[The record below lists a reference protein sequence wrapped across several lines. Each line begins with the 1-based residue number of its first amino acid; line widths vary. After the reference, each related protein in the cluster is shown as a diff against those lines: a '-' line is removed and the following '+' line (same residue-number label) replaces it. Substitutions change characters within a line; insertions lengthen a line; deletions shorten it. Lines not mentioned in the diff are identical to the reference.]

1 LEDKVIDQEL
11 YQIEIAGRL
20 ATMYVVG
27 HVPPAARQKLIDAC
41 NALPSSVQV
50 LRVSLDEFDQLG
62 EGAPTVIHELR
73 RHWQSTRH
81 GSFRVAVALGASVQ
95 TDMNAV
101 LLAG

>member
-1 LEDKVIDQEL
+1 MIDQEL

-27 HVPPAARQKLIDAC
+27 HVTPAAREKLVDAC
-41 NALPSSVQV
+41 DALPSSVQV
-50 LRVSLDEFDQLG
+50 LRVSLNDFDQLG
-62 EGAPTVIHELR
+62 PGAPTVIHELR

-81 GSFRVAVALGASVQ
+81 GSFRVAVALAASVQ
-95 TDMNAV
+95 SDMSGV

>member
-1 LEDKVIDQEL
+1 MERNLTDQEL

-27 HVPPAARQKLIDAC
+27 YVTPAARKALVDAC
-41 NALPSSVQV
+41 SALPSSVQV

-62 EGAPTVIHELR
+62 EGAPTVIHDLR
-73 RHWQSTRH
+73 RHWQSTRQ
-81 GSFRVAVALGASVQ
+81 GSFRVSFARGPAVQSDTSCA
-95 TDMNAV
+95 